1 MSHRPFHHGNL
12 RAVLLDHAERTLRE
26 GGIDALSL
34 RDLARKA
41 GVSHGAPR
49 SHFVDRQSLLDAL
62 AERGFN
68 RLADEVEA
76 VIDSDAADYKQRFR
90 AIATTYVHFAVTDAA
105 LLDLMFTGKNGNA
118 PEGLRTASERLF
130 SAFGDLIDRGAEAGE
145 LKPQDPQRLQ
155 LLFAAVMQGIAAL
168 VSTRRITAEEGDSL
182 IEDAVS
188 LLVRG

>member
-188 LLVRG
+188 LLVRD